1 MREATRLWEH
11 HYFPNSISAIRI
23 DFKAQQK
30 SVRPKPAMKKPDLTL
45 EAGIYRVILDNMG
58 DGIAFLNR
66 DDILVYINRAAEK
79 AGHFSAESCLGC
91 NILNVLSTHAR
102 KTSELVEGL
111 LHGLKNSSRSF
122 HNLIIEEKGNIFESN
137 YYPVRNKDGSYLG
150 TLIVTRDVTEKEKL
164 KEETLALR
172 EQMQSEIGCGDM
184 IGRSPTMLTIFQLVH
199 AAAAVDSTI
208 MITGESGTGK
218 ELVARAIH
226 QHSSRKDQIM
236 VKVNCAALPDS
247 LLESELFGYDRGAF
261 TGAIKDRKGKFEQA
275 HGSTIFLDE
284 VAEMP
289 LTAQA
294 KLLRVLQERT
304 IERLGGSREISI
316 DVRIIAATNR
326 DLRRE
331 VVNGTFRE
339 DLFYRLN
346 VIPISLPPLRERR
359 EDIQPLTQ
367 QFLNKFAERMH
378 KPVLEIATDAKKA
391 LMEYPFPGNVRELE
405 NTIERAVALS
415 LGGELRLVHLPVEY
429 SKTMPAAPANKATS
443 QSVSLAS
450 NVNQSE
456 KIAIEKALH
465 ATGNRKGEAAQLLGI
480 SRKTLWEKTKGHGII

>member
-1 MREATRLWEH
+1 
-11 HYFPNSISAIRI
+11 
-23 DFKAQQK
+23 
-30 SVRPKPAMKKPDLTL
+30 MKKPDLTL
-45 EAGIYRVILDNMG
+45 EEGTYRAILDSMG
-58 DGIAFLNR
+58 DGIVFLNKE
-66 DDILVYINRAAEK
+66 DILVYINSAAEK
-79 AGHFSAESCLGC
+79 ALHFSAESCLGC

-102 KTSELVEGL
+102 QTFEHVEGL
-111 LHGLKNSSRSF
+111 LHDLKNGLRSF
-122 HNLIIEEKGNIFESN
+122 HNHIIEEKGNIFESG
-137 YYPVRNKDGSYLG
+137 YYPVRNKDGSYMG
-150 TLIVTRDVTEKEKL
+150 TLIVSRDVTEKEKL
-164 KEETLALR
+164 KEETFALR

-184 IGRSPTMLTIFQLVH
+184 IGRSPAMLPIFQLVH

-226 QHSSRKDQIM
+226 QHSRRKDQIM

-289 LTAQA
+289 LAAQA

-304 IERLGGSREISI
+304 IERLGGNREISI

-326 DLRRE
+326 DLRCE

-429 SKTMPAAPANKATS
+429 SKTMPVAPANKATS

-450 NVNQSE
+450 NVNKSE